1 MKEAI
6 TLCIAWLR
14 LDATTVWTA
23 PSTYSPASLGDRAVA
38 IKALHT
44 NGAIFPYLF
53 AVYSLPPVLSTITI
67 QTDWQTK
74 QPCSCHRQHA
84 ANTIPPLAELLQ
96 SQWQYSLC
104 QRAGLILLT
113 GAVEV
118 EKTRPAAGVR
128 AWRESIEKLCRNSSR
143 RCMWDESRLMNLMNL
158 RNYSVIVHPLPWD
171 PYN

>member
-104 QRAGLILLT
+104 QSSRADPVDWGC
-113 GAVEV
+113 GGGKD
-118 EKTRPAAGVR
+118 KTCSWSQSLKRINWEIMQEQFKALHVGWKPAYVFN
-128 AWRESIEKLCRNSSR
+128 ESKKLFSNSSSPA
-143 RCMWDESRLMNLMNL
+143 MGSL
-158 RNYSVIVHPLPWD
+158 
-171 PYN
+171 